1 MVTPTIMRN
10 VLVIS
15 SSEWP
20 LAALRAALGDDV
32 DELRVVVPAVRQ
44 SRLQWLT
51 NADDDARERADDAAS
66 SIADALP
73 SQGIEA
79 SAGDSDPLLAVEDA
93 LSDFAAD
100 EVIVVT
106 RPDEEATWL
115 EEGSPEVIARRL
127 RGLKVT
133 HLVVSDSN

>member
-1 MVTPTIMRN
+1 MRN
-10 VLVIS
+10 ILVVS

-20 LAALRAALGDDV
+20 VAELRAALGDDIG
-32 DELRVVVPAVRQ
+32 ELRVVVPTVRQ

-51 NADDDARERADDAAS
+51 NDDDDVRERANSAAS

-73 SQGIEA
+73 SQGTEA
-79 SAGDSDPLLAVEDA
+79 SAGDPDPLLAVEDA
-93 LSDFAAD
+93 LRDFAAD

-115 EEGSPEVIARRL
+115 EEGRSEAIARALGGLRVTRL
-127 RGLKVT
+127 T
-133 HLVVSDSN
+133 VSDRE